1 MIVGGCV
8 FEFRI
13 VTTIIPFNRGDL
25 RDTRMLIQFPLLLL
39 STSEL
44 QHCRQ
49 GVYEWIVSQSFRG
62 CNDLKGLILECRDI

>member
-25 RDTRMLIQFPLLLL
+25 RDTRMLIQFPLL
-39 STSEL
+39 